1 MDLDR
6 RIAVAGIDCI
16 GYREDIVAVAGKEV
30 GLDLEDHHSQE
41 EDENRSMKRALL
53 AIAHLQRLSISWESG
68 CKIRRKAT
76 EISTWCLRSRKVTIV
91 FTSEIFHHKNRQ
103 QANSFT
109 SSGLLTPRIAG
120 SFGICGGG
128 GLFSFGAC
136 SILRSLT
143 SLPRKTMYS

>member
-6 RIAVAGIDCI
+6 QIAVADIDCT
-16 GYREDIVAVAGKEV
+16 GCMEDIVVVVGKEA
-30 GLDLEDHHSQE
+30 GLEDRHSQE
-41 EDENRSMKRALL
+41 EDENRSMKRTLL
-53 AIAHLQRLSISWESG
+53 AFAHLQSLLILRESG

-91 FTSEIFHHKNRQ
+91 FTSEIFHHKNKQ

-109 SSGLLTPRIAG
+109 TSKVLTPRIAG

-128 GLFSFGAC
+128 GGLFSFGAS
-136 SILRSLT
+136 SILKSLT